1 MATIKWAVTTE
12 GTFDFNDPSNWQ
24 FGTVPGAFDIAQF
37 DQPVFATVTGNATV
51 AELLITQGSIVLT
64 GSYTMSGAQ
73 PSELAID
80 GGLAAVLVDP
90 GASVSGTGNIS
101 LTNGG
106 ALVIG
111 GTVSGSSATN
121 TDGQLIFL
129 GAGAVFDVGTVN
141 LGSGAIVS
149 GPAGG
154 FTVTNALQIAGSVSY
169 TGTELLVVGTISGP
183 GSIGVDGPVELDGSN
198 TYSGGTTIGLFGQL
212 AVGNPNALGTGG
224 LTIGSLFPPT
234 LLGTITETITNPLT
248 VSGSSIIAAAH
259 GQTLT
264 LTPSSLAWD
273 ANTDDVVT
281 FGAPG
286 QDGTVAFGSAA
297 GIVNN
302 PSTYTVVVAAGT
314 LRPTDA
320 ELGIVL
326 GADRHTT
333 IQAAGT
339 LDAAG
344 FTLMVN
350 DLQGGGDITDTAG
363 AAGLTVNSGNFS
375 GVIGG
380 PLGLTLN
387 GALTLSGNN
396 TYTGGTTINGGST
409 LTLGAGGTAGSV
421 AGAIADNGVLAINH
435 SDNFVVNDVSGT
447 GQLQQTGPGITWLGS
462 GLSYTGGTR
471 ISAGTLI
478 VNDPAA
484 LGSGGL
490 RISGGELLE
499 GLSGTINNQLTMS
512 NSFTIAAAHGQTLT
526 TSTTHPWTL
535 NGVIGQVVTFGAPG
549 QDGTVAWST
558 PAGSSITP
566 FGSAYDVLIR
576 AGTLRAN
583 DSSFGVITQFAQHT
597 TIRPAGTLDLA
608 GVNAVVT
615 GLQGGGHVINSGA
628 ATLLQVNGGN
638 FSGVIG
644 GPLTL
649 QVTNGSLALSG
660 NNTYTGGT
668 TINSGTTLTLGAGGT
683 TGSVPGII
691 TDNGGLA
698 INRSDNFV
706 VNNVTGTGQLQ
717 QTGPGATTLG
727 TGLSYTGGTSISAG
741 TLVVNNPT
749 ALGPGGLTISGGE
762 LLASATE
769 TINNALTMSGS
780 FTIAAAHGQTLAIGT
795 TPWTYS
801 ASAGAVVAFGAA
813 GQDGTLLWGSSS
825 GTVVNPS
832 AGYTFLVQPGTV
844 RAAGNGLGV
853 LVGNAAHTAIRPAG
867 TLDAAG
873 FTLTLNDLHGGGQIT
888 DSGAPA
894 ILFVT
899 GGNFSGSISGAFTL
913 EVPFGAL
920 TLAGNNNTYTGGTTI
935 FASATLTLGN
945 GGTTGSVPGAITDS
959 GTLQFRHS
967 GTFVEA
973 GVISGNGNVVQSGP
987 GTTVLTATNTYS
999 GGTYLSGG
1007 TLEAQT
1013 PGAIGS
1019 GAVTFLAGARE
1030 TFRIDGTTM
1039 PGNAILNFAGGDT
1052 IDLANIAADSWF
1064 YGGFELNLLHGR
1076 FTVASLNLSTP
1087 FGAHPLFALSGD
1099 GGGGT
1104 NIVLE
1109 PPPPQDLNADHL
1121 PDLVFQTPNNQFL
1134 GAVSTGAGF
1143 TTPQLWVQ
1151 HGGTFLAGEAQY
1163 ADVNDDGRGDV
1174 IVQGSDNRF
1183 YVSL

>member
-1 MATIKWAVTTE
+1 MVATRR
-12 GTFDFNDPSNWQ
+12 
-24 FGTVPGAFDIAQF
+24 GAGLALVGADGA
-37 DQPVFATVTGNATV
+37 G
-51 AELLITQGSIVLT
+51 LT
-64 GSYTMSGAQ
+64 DGG
-73 PSELAID
+73 AID
-80 GGLAAVLVDP
+80 GGLTELLIVP
-90 GASVSGTGNIS
+90 GASISGTGNTS
-101 LTNGG
+101 LNGS
-106 ALVIG
+106 ALIIG

-121 TDGQLIFL
+121 TGQLIFF
-129 GAGAVFDVGTVN
+129 GAGVFDVGTVN

-154 FTVTNALQIAGSVSY
+154 LNTTNALQIAGSISY

-183 GSIGVDGPVELDGSN
+183 GSIAVAGPVELDGSN

-212 AVGNPNALGTGG
+212 AVGNANALGTGG
-224 LTIGSLFPPT
+224 LTIGSLFPTT
-234 LLGTITETITNPLT
+234 LLGTITETITNPLI
-248 VSGSSIIAAAH
+248 VSDSSIIAAAH

-264 LTPSSLAWD
+264 LTPSSLAWN

-302 PSTYTVVVAAGT
+302 PSTYTVVVSAGT

-326 GADRHTT
+326 GADQHTT

-350 DLQGGGDITDTAG
+350 DLQGGGHITDTGG
-363 AAGLTVNSGNFS
+363 AAGLTVNGGNFS

-409 LTLGAGGTAGSV
+409 LTLGAGGTTGSV
-421 AGAIADNGVLAINH
+421 SGAIADNGVLAINR
-435 SDNFVVNDVSGT
+435 SDNFVVNNVSGS
-447 GQLQQTGPGITWLGS
+447 GRLLQMGPGTTWLGS
-462 GLSYTGGTR
+462 GLSYSGGTR

-490 RISGGELLE
+490 TISGGELLE

-649 QVTNGSLALSG
+649 QVTNGSLTLSG

-813 GQDGTLLWGSSS
+813 GQDGTVLWGSSS
-825 GTVVNPS
+825 GTSSIPQRDTHS
-832 AGYTFLVQPGTV
+832 WCSPARCAQPE
-844 RAAGNGLGV
+844 AAW
-853 LVGNAAHTAIRPAG
+853 
-867 TLDAAG
+867 
-873 FTLTLNDLHGGGQIT
+873 
-888 DSGAPA
+888 
-894 ILFVT
+894 
-899 GGNFSGSISGAFTL
+899 
-913 EVPFGAL
+913 EC
-920 TLAGNNNTYTGGTTI
+920 
-935 FASATLTLGN
+935 
-945 GGTTGSVPGAITDS
+945 
-959 GTLQFRHS
+959 
-967 GTFVEA
+967 
-973 GVISGNGNVVQSGP
+973 
-987 GTTVLTATNTYS
+987 
-999 GGTYLSGG
+999 
-1007 TLEAQT
+1007 
-1013 PGAIGS
+1013 
-1019 GAVTFLAGARE
+1019 
-1030 TFRIDGTTM
+1030 
-1039 PGNAILNFAGGDT
+1039 
-1052 IDLANIAADSWF
+1052 
-1064 YGGFELNLLHGR
+1064 
-1076 FTVASLNLSTP
+1076 
-1087 FGAHPLFALSGD
+1087 
-1099 GGGGT
+1099 
-1104 NIVLE
+1104 
-1109 PPPPQDLNADHL
+1109 
-1121 PDLVFQTPNNQFL
+1121 
-1134 GAVSTGAGF
+1134 
-1143 TTPQLWVQ
+1143 
-1151 HGGTFLAGEAQY
+1151 
-1163 ADVNDDGRGDV
+1163 
-1174 IVQGSDNRF
+1174 
-1183 YVSL
+1183 